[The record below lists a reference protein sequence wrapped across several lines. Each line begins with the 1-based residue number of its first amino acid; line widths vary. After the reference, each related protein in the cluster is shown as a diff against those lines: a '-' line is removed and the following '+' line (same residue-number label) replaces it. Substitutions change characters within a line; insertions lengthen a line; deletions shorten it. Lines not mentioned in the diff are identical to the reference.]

1 MSFDLITF
9 RGEQGHLVAEH
20 FSRPDHSREDFRVQ
34 ARQSME
40 FDSANLPLRVN
51 MEQNSSFC
59 YSMKYFA
66 VAGS

>member
-1 MSFDLITF
+1 MSFDLMIF

-40 FDSANLPLRVN
+40 YNSANFPV
-51 MEQNSSFC
+51 SSFC
-59 YSMKYFA
+59 YSMKYFD